1 MTTPES
7 SADNSAANLDDSKD
21 KDIDTDALI
30 QAMRRKEGNW
40 VGWATAAQQLQ
51 KAGYSPQQIFEATG
65 FEPIQQ
71 NQITVAVQVY
81 RSLEAADVS
90 PEVRSRFENR
100 GSDALYELRIL
111 NQTERAITA
120 ALLHRHNADSTAA
133 HEFAKAIREYGRRS
147 KPPEGFQGID
157 QAPGD
162 ALAYHYWKLAR
173 QQSDLQA
180 RSRLIAAGLRYGESD
195 TARQRLEEL
204 LTDFSVVAQRKAPLL
219 PLYRFDSDEQ
229 TPRIVP
235 VVGQLPA
242 TVADVKAVPLIE
254 DEGPFNVVK
263 FSGTGAWVALPGW
276 QVLLL
281 AEDPVVLMTQSDR
294 LPAEMPTPVGP
305 VLVVVDRASR
315 KWTPDSYFI
324 AAIQTEQ
331 GEQVN
336 VAWFDE
342 SPSVALLGRVI
353 LVLRPKKVL
362 DEEFV
367 KDPWQ
372 FEE

>member
-1 MTTPES
+1 MSTPNTPEQ
-7 SADNSAANLDDSKD
+7 ATPEQATPDQATPDQATL
-21 KDIDTDALI
+21 DALI

-40 VGWATAAQQLQ
+40 VGWASATQQLL
-51 KAGYSPQQIFEATG
+51 KAGYSAQQIFEGTG

-71 NQITVAVQVY
+71 NQITVAAQVY
-81 RSLEAADVS
+81 KSLEAAAAP
-90 PEVRSRFENR
+90 PEVCMRFATR

-111 NQTERAITA
+111 NQTQRAITA
-120 ALLHRHNADSTAA
+120 VLLHKHDADSTTA

-147 KPPEGFQGID
+147 EPPEGFQSLEN
-157 QAPGD
+157 APGD

-173 QQSDLQA
+173 QQSYLQS
-180 RSRLIAAGLRYGESD
+180 RSRLIAAGLRYVESSA
-195 TARQRLEEL
+195 ARTKLEEL
-204 LTDFSVVAQRKAPLL
+204 LTDFSVVKQRQAPML
-219 PLYRFDSDEQ
+219 PVYRLDSDEQ
-229 TPRIVP
+229 SPRILP
-235 VVGQLPA
+235 VAGQLPV
-242 TVADVKAVPLIE
+242 TPEDLKAVPLV
-254 DEGPFNVVK
+254 DGDGPFDVVK

-281 AEDPVVLMTQSDR
+281 AKDPVALITQSDR
-294 LPAEMPTPVGP
+294 LPSEMSPPVEP

-315 KWTPDSYFI
+315 EWTPDSYFL
-324 AAIQTEQ
+324 AAQE
-331 GEQVN
+331 GEASI
-336 VAWFDE
+336 AWFEDAPE
-342 SPSVALLGRVI
+342 VPLLGRMI